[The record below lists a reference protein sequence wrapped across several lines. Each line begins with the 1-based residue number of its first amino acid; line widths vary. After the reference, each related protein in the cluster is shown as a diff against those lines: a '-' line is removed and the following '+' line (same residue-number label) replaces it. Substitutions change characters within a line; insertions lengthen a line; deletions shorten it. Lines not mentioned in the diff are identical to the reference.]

1 MAVVKLFSIFLSQ
14 LRFPILLLL
23 LPPPVPAFFFFFV
36 CLSILTPG
44 FYKRFKIL
52 ILCVFG
58 DNDHGFEIFIRGGS
72 EGVCVIQGSELMRL
86 ALELVWFGLVGSPY
100 ALIDWLKETLYVV
113 PCRVVSL
120 LVCDTRLD
128 ILFWGWIR
136 VCSLFK
142 LFLFNPSLLLSL
154 FLLKKGKKEKYY
166 LVRIVFKGNLY
177 VISEYQKIMF
187 ISFILR

>member
-1 MAVVKLFSIFLSQ
+1 MKGKIKKGCGVYGLCGLLWLMGGSCKAFFYFSLSTSFSYSASSAAPT
-14 LRFPILLLL
+14 RSS
-23 LPPPVPAFFFFFV
+23 FFFFFV

-128 ILFWGWIR
+128 ILFWG
-136 VCSLFK
+136 VNKSLF
-142 LFLFNPSLLLSL
+142 FVQIV
-154 FLLKKGKKEKYY
+154 
-166 LVRIVFKGNLY
+166 LVQPKSIT
-177 VISEYQKIMF
+177 
-187 ISFILR
+187 

>member
-1 MAVVKLFSIFLSQ
+1 M
-14 LRFPILLLL
+14 
-23 LPPPVPAFFFFFV
+23 
-36 CLSILTPG
+36 TPG

-52 ILCVFG
+52 ILCVFD

-128 ILFWGWIR
+128 ILFWG
-136 VCSLFK
+136 
-142 LFLFNPSLLLSL
+142 
-154 FLLKKGKKEKYY
+154 
-166 LVRIVFKGNLY
+166 
-177 VISEYQKIMF
+177 
-187 ISFILR
+187 

>member
-1 MAVVKLFSIFLSQ
+1 MGGSCKAFFYFSLSTSFSYSASSAAPT
-14 LRFPILLLL
+14 RSS
-23 LPPPVPAFFFFFV
+23 FFFFFV

-128 ILFWGWIR
+128 ILFWG
-136 VCSLFK
+136 
-142 LFLFNPSLLLSL
+142 
-154 FLLKKGKKEKYY
+154 
-166 LVRIVFKGNLY
+166 
-177 VISEYQKIMF
+177 
-187 ISFILR
+187 